1 MAAPIIAPHPHPPIL
16 PGTQPH
22 PLAVS
27 TFTHHWML
35 TYAKVGNNP
44 LAGNFMLLFGAVRK
58 FPLMGFASLEFELQP
73 RTVAY
78 ILGAPSDLIMA
89 ADGK

>member
-1 MAAPIIAPHPHPPIL
+1 
-16 PGTQPH
+16 
-22 PLAVS
+22 
-27 TFTHHWML
+27 
-35 TYAKVGNNP
+35 
-44 LAGNFMLLFGAVRK
+44 MLLFGAVTK